1 MLKCTNIHKTSIHTR
16 IICVNTSE
24 IQRPTNYSKRLTKY
38 VIFCKFDA
46 KQIPLIIY
54 TKILGMHK
62 YFYVLTVKA
71 ISLRNCMQQ

>member
-24 IQRPTNYSKRLTKY
+24 IQRQTYYSKSLTIY
-38 VIFCKFDA
+38 VNFYEFDA
-46 KQIPLIIY
+46 KQIPLIIF

-62 YFYVLTVKA
+62 YFYVLMVKS